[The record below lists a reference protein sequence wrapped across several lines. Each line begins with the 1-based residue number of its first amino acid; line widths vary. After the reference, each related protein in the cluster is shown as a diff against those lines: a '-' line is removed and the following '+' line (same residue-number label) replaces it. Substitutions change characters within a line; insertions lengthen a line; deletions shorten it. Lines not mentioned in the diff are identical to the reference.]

1 MIMTHAEIA
10 KLLGAYMD
18 GELSP
23 RQRQVIASHLR
34 QCPDCMRQIAEM
46 RRVSSRLQ
54 AWPAVPRDM
63 ERESSFCE
71 QIMQR
76 LPARRAPVTH
86 EKETRSPL
94 SFLFPAGVVLTGAF
108 VQSAA
113 LITAILSIVVAS
125 GLLGGT
131 LLQSDE
137 DIFGLMQTS
146 GDMVGPFTWIG
157 QIINRVLEWAG
168 ISGVQ
173 VSQWSITVLDA
184 LLPAIVFL
192 AFTILIFLALSGW
205 AGWQAARRRV

>member
-23 RQRQVIASHLR
+23 RQRRVIANHLR

-86 EKETRSPL
+86 VKENRSPL

-125 GLLGGT
+125 GLLGGMF
-131 LLQSDE
+131 LQIDE
-137 DIFGLMQTS
+137 GLAGLMQTR
-146 GDMVGPFTWIG
+146 DATMTQFTWVG
-157 QIINRVLEWAG
+157 QIVARMLERAG
-168 ISGVQ
+168 ISGAQ
-173 VSQWSITVLDA
+173 ISQWSAIA
-184 LLPAIVFL
+184 LGIVLPAIVFL